1 MDVDTIHAMKPVLVT
16 DVSDNINVLQKD
28 DVTKQRTVLTAR
40 AIEDVFKCAP
50 IRKTDDAVELH
61 PDNAYF
67 DENGKLD
74 LDKIVTAQSRAIDAE
89 SYIHGPDTLNN
100 RRGSC
105 MSTRF
110 SMIHLWHGLTTTARF
125 P

>member
-16 DVSDNINVLQKD
+16 DVSDDINVLQKD

-50 IRKTDDAVELH
+50 IIQTNESVALH

-67 DENGKLD
+67 DENGKVD
-74 LDKIVTAQSRAIDAE
+74 FNKIVTAQSRSI
-89 SYIHGPDTLNN
+89 S
-100 RRGSC
+100 RRSPEFLPGK
-105 MSTRF
+105 F
-110 SMIHLWHGLTTTARF
+110 
-125 P
+125 